1 MTERGVV
8 HGRFQGLHLKHME
21 YLLAAKMRCRLLY
34 VGITHPDIFACPAAS
49 PLDVH
54 GTLVRDNPLAYIE
67 RYEMIRDS
75 LLEFGVK
82 REEFEIIPFPV
93 DRPDVLAQ
101 YAPADAVVEMVA
113 DTKHAVALRTKA
125 GNGILLHVGID
136 TVQLGGKYFTLHVSQ
151 GQSVKKGDCLME
163 VDFEKIAGEGYDTT
177 ICLIFAELAEGC
189 HVERE
194 AERHVAVGDKI
205 AVIAG

>member
-101 YAPADAVVEMVA
+101 YAPADAVYYMSICGEW
-113 DTKHAVALRTKA
+113 DREK
-125 GNGILLHVGID
+125 
-136 TVQLGGKYFTLHVSQ
+136 
-151 GQSVKKGDCLME
+151 
-163 VDFEKIAGEGYDTT
+163 EKILSSLGLKTEILWERD
-177 ICLIFAELAEGC
+177 AEEKGITGTELRAL
-189 HVERE
+189 
-194 AERHVAVGDKI
+194 
-205 AVIAG
+205 IAGDGLWRQYMPKAAAEYLTEHGLDERIKNLFSAGSDRVDRDAG

>member
-101 YAPADAVVEMVA
+101 YAPADAVYYMSICGEWDREKEKILSSLGLKTEILWERDA
-113 DTKHAVALRTKA
+113 EEKGITGTELRT
-125 GNGILLHVGID
+125 L
-136 TVQLGGKYFTLHVSQ
+136 
-151 GQSVKKGDCLME
+151 
-163 VDFEKIAGEGYDTT
+163 IAGDGSWRQYMPKAA
-177 ICLIFAELAEGC
+177 AEYLTEHGLD
-189 HVERE
+189 ERI
-194 AERHVAVGDKI
+194 KNLFS
-205 AVIAG
+205 AGSDRVDRDAG

>member
-101 YAPADAVVEMVA
+101 YAPADAVYYMSICGEW
-113 DTKHAVALRTKA
+113 DREK
-125 GNGILLHVGID
+125 
-136 TVQLGGKYFTLHVSQ
+136 
-151 GQSVKKGDCLME
+151 
-163 VDFEKIAGEGYDTT
+163 EKILSSLGLKTEILWERDPEEKGITGT
-177 ICLIFAELAEGC
+177 ELRAL
-189 HVERE
+189 
-194 AERHVAVGDKI
+194 
-205 AVIAG
+205 IAGDGSWRQYMPKAATEYLTEHGLDERIKNLFSAGSDRVDRDAG

>member
-101 YAPADAVVEMVA
+101 YAPADAVYYMSICSEW
-113 DTKHAVALRTKA
+113 DREK
-125 GNGILLHVGID
+125 
-136 TVQLGGKYFTLHVSQ
+136 
-151 GQSVKKGDCLME
+151 
-163 VDFEKIAGEGYDTT
+163 EKILSSLGLKTE
-177 ICLIFAELAEGC
+177 ILWERNAEEKGITGTELCAL
-189 HVERE
+189 
-194 AERHVAVGDKI
+194 
-205 AVIAG
+205 IAGDGSWRQYMPKAAAEYLTEHGLDERIKNLFSAGSDRVDRDAG

>member
-101 YAPADAVVEMVA
+101 YAPADAVYYMSICGEW
-113 DTKHAVALRTKA
+113 DREK
-125 GNGILLHVGID
+125 
-136 TVQLGGKYFTLHVSQ
+136 
-151 GQSVKKGDCLME
+151 
-163 VDFEKIAGEGYDTT
+163 EKILSSLGLKTEILWERDKEEKGITGT
-177 ICLIFAELAEGC
+177 ELRAL
-189 HVERE
+189 
-194 AERHVAVGDKI
+194 
-205 AVIAG
+205 IAGDGSWRQYMPKAAAEYLTEHGLDERIKNLFSAGSDRDDRDAG

>member
-34 VGITHPDIFACPAAS
+34 VGITHPDIFVCPAAS

-101 YAPADAVVEMVA
+101 YAPADAVYYMSICGEW
-113 DTKHAVALRTKA
+113 DREK
-125 GNGILLHVGID
+125 
-136 TVQLGGKYFTLHVSQ
+136 
-151 GQSVKKGDCLME
+151 
-163 VDFEKIAGEGYDTT
+163 EKILSSLGLKTEILWERD
-177 ICLIFAELAEGC
+177 AEEKGITGTELRAL
-189 HVERE
+189 
-194 AERHVAVGDKI
+194 
-205 AVIAG
+205 IAGDGSWRQYMPKAAAEYLTEHGLDERIKNLFSAGSDRVNRDAG

>member
-49 PLDVH
+49 PLDVQ

-101 YAPADAVVEMVA
+101 YAPADAVYYMSICGEW
-113 DTKHAVALRTKA
+113 DREK
-125 GNGILLHVGID
+125 
-136 TVQLGGKYFTLHVSQ
+136 
-151 GQSVKKGDCLME
+151 
-163 VDFEKIAGEGYDTT
+163 EKILSSLGLKTEILWERDPEEKGITGT
-177 ICLIFAELAEGC
+177 ELRAL
-189 HVERE
+189 
-194 AERHVAVGDKI
+194 
-205 AVIAG
+205 IAGDGSWRQYMPKAAAEYLTEHGLDERIKNLFSAGSDRVDRDAG

>member
-1 MTERGVV
+1 MTERAAV

-101 YAPADAVVEMVA
+101 YAPADAVYYMSICGEW
-113 DTKHAVALRTKA
+113 DREK
-125 GNGILLHVGID
+125 
-136 TVQLGGKYFTLHVSQ
+136 
-151 GQSVKKGDCLME
+151 
-163 VDFEKIAGEGYDTT
+163 EKILSSLGLKTEILWERD
-177 ICLIFAELAEGC
+177 AEEKGITGTELRAL
-189 HVERE
+189 
-194 AERHVAVGDKI
+194 
-205 AVIAG
+205 IAGDGSWRQYMPKAAAEYLTEHGLDERIKNLFSAGSDRVDRDAG

>member
-101 YAPADAVVEMVA
+101 YAPADAVYYMSICGEW
-113 DTKHAVALRTKA
+113 DREK
-125 GNGILLHVGID
+125 
-136 TVQLGGKYFTLHVSQ
+136 
-151 GQSVKKGDCLME
+151 
-163 VDFEKIAGEGYDTT
+163 EKILSSLGLKTEILWERDTEEKGIT
-177 ICLIFAELAEGC
+177 GTELRAL
-189 HVERE
+189 
-194 AERHVAVGDKI
+194 
-205 AVIAG
+205 IAGDGSWRQYMPKAAAEYLTEHGLDERIKNLFSAGSDRDDRDAG

>member
-101 YAPADAVVEMVA
+101 YAPADAVYYMSICGEW
-113 DTKHAVALRTKA
+113 DREK
-125 GNGILLHVGID
+125 
-136 TVQLGGKYFTLHVSQ
+136 
-151 GQSVKKGDCLME
+151 
-163 VDFEKIAGEGYDTT
+163 EKILSSLGLKTEILWERD
-177 ICLIFAELAEGC
+177 AEEKGITGTELRAL
-189 HVERE
+189 
-194 AERHVAVGDKI
+194 
-205 AVIAG
+205 IAGDGLWRQYMPKAAAEYLTEHGLDERIKNLFSAGSDRVNRDAG

>member
-101 YAPADAVVEMVA
+101 YVPADAVYYMSICSEW
-113 DTKHAVALRTKA
+113 DREK
-125 GNGILLHVGID
+125 
-136 TVQLGGKYFTLHVSQ
+136 
-151 GQSVKKGDCLME
+151 
-163 VDFEKIAGEGYDTT
+163 EKILS
-177 ICLIFAELAEGC
+177 CLGLKTEILWERNAEEKGITGTELRAL
-189 HVERE
+189 
-194 AERHVAVGDKI
+194 
-205 AVIAG
+205 IAGDGSWRQYMPKAAAEYLTEHGLDERIKNLFSAGSDRVDRDAE

>member
-101 YAPADAVVEMVA
+101 YAPADAVYYMSICSEW
-113 DTKHAVALRTKA
+113 DREK
-125 GNGILLHVGID
+125 
-136 TVQLGGKYFTLHVSQ
+136 
-151 GQSVKKGDCLME
+151 
-163 VDFEKIAGEGYDTT
+163 EKILSSLGLKTEILWERDTEEKGIT
-177 ICLIFAELAEGC
+177 GTELRAL
-189 HVERE
+189 
-194 AERHVAVGDKI
+194 
-205 AVIAG
+205 IAGDGSWRQYMPKAAAEYLTEHGLDERIKNLFSAGSDRVDRDAG

>member
-34 VGITHPDIFACPAAS
+34 VGITHPDILACPAAS

-101 YAPADAVVEMVA
+101 YAPADAVYYMSICGEW
-113 DTKHAVALRTKA
+113 DR
-125 GNGILLHVGID
+125 
-136 TVQLGGKYFTLHVSQ
+136 
-151 GQSVKKGDCLME
+151 KK
-163 VDFEKIAGEGYDTT
+163 EKILSSLGLKTE
-177 ICLIFAELAEGC
+177 ILWERNAEEKGITGTELRAL
-189 HVERE
+189 
-194 AERHVAVGDKI
+194 
-205 AVIAG
+205 IAGDGSWRQYMPKAAAEYLTEHGLDERIKNLFSAGSDRVDRDAG

>member
-34 VGITHPDIFACPAAS
+34 VGITHPDIFVCPAAS

-101 YAPADAVVEMVA
+101 YAPADAVYYMSICGEW
-113 DTKHAVALRTKA
+113 DREK
-125 GNGILLHVGID
+125 
-136 TVQLGGKYFTLHVSQ
+136 
-151 GQSVKKGDCLME
+151 
-163 VDFEKIAGEGYDTT
+163 EKILSSLGLKTE
-177 ICLIFAELAEGC
+177 ILWERNAEEKGITGTELRAL
-189 HVERE
+189 
-194 AERHVAVGDKI
+194 
-205 AVIAG
+205 IAGDGSWRQYMPKAAAEYLTEHGLDERIKNLFSAGSDRDDRDAG

>member
-34 VGITHPDIFACPAAS
+34 VGITHPDIFVCPAAS

-101 YAPADAVVEMVA
+101 YAPADAVYYMSICGEW
-113 DTKHAVALRTKA
+113 DREK
-125 GNGILLHVGID
+125 
-136 TVQLGGKYFTLHVSQ
+136 
-151 GQSVKKGDCLME
+151 
-163 VDFEKIAGEGYDTT
+163 EKILSSLGLKTE
-177 ICLIFAELAEGC
+177 ILWERNAEEKGITGTELRAL
-189 HVERE
+189 
-194 AERHVAVGDKI
+194 
-205 AVIAG
+205 IAGDGSWRQYMPKAAAEYLTEHGLDERIKNLFSAGSDRVDRDAG

>member
-101 YAPADAVVEMVA
+101 YAPADAVYYMSICGEW
-113 DTKHAVALRTKA
+113 DREK
-125 GNGILLHVGID
+125 
-136 TVQLGGKYFTLHVSQ
+136 
-151 GQSVKKGDCLME
+151 
-163 VDFEKIAGEGYDTT
+163 EKILSSLGLKTEILWERDPEEKGITGT
-177 ICLIFAELAEGC
+177 ELRAL
-189 HVERE
+189 
-194 AERHVAVGDKI
+194 
-205 AVIAG
+205 IAGDGSWRQYMPKTAAEYLTEHGLDERIKNLFSAGSDRVDRDAG

>member
-82 REEFEIIPFPV
+82 REGFEIIPFPV

-101 YAPADAVVEMVA
+101 YAPADAVYYMSICGEW
-113 DTKHAVALRTKA
+113 DREK
-125 GNGILLHVGID
+125 
-136 TVQLGGKYFTLHVSQ
+136 
-151 GQSVKKGDCLME
+151 
-163 VDFEKIAGEGYDTT
+163 EKILSSLGLKTE
-177 ICLIFAELAEGC
+177 ILWERNAEEKGITGTELRAL
-189 HVERE
+189 
-194 AERHVAVGDKI
+194 
-205 AVIAG
+205 IAGDGSWRQYMPKAAAEYLTEHGLDERIKNLFSAGSDRVDRDAG

>member
-21 YLLAAKMRCRLLY
+21 YLLAAKMRCRYLY

-101 YAPADAVVEMVA
+101 YAPADAVYYMSICGEW
-113 DTKHAVALRTKA
+113 DREK
-125 GNGILLHVGID
+125 
-136 TVQLGGKYFTLHVSQ
+136 
-151 GQSVKKGDCLME
+151 
-163 VDFEKIAGEGYDTT
+163 EKILSSLGLKTEILWERDTEEKGIT
-177 ICLIFAELAEGC
+177 GTELRAL
-189 HVERE
+189 
-194 AERHVAVGDKI
+194 
-205 AVIAG
+205 IAGDGSWRQYMPKAAAEYLTEHGLDERIKNLFSAGSDRVDRDAG

>member
-54 GTLVRDNPLAYIE
+54 GTLVRDNPLAYID

-101 YAPADAVVEMVA
+101 YAPADAVYYMSICSEW
-113 DTKHAVALRTKA
+113 DREK
-125 GNGILLHVGID
+125 
-136 TVQLGGKYFTLHVSQ
+136 
-151 GQSVKKGDCLME
+151 
-163 VDFEKIAGEGYDTT
+163 EKILSSLGLKTEILWERD
-177 ICLIFAELAEGC
+177 AEEKGITGTELRAL
-189 HVERE
+189 
-194 AERHVAVGDKI
+194 
-205 AVIAG
+205 IAGDGSWRQYMPKAAAEYLTEHGLDERIKNLFSAGSDRVDRDAG

>member
-101 YAPADAVVEMVA
+101 YAPADAVYYMSICGEW
-113 DTKHAVALRTKA
+113 DREK
-125 GNGILLHVGID
+125 
-136 TVQLGGKYFTLHVSQ
+136 
-151 GQSVKKGDCLME
+151 
-163 VDFEKIAGEGYDTT
+163 EKILSSLGLKTE
-177 ICLIFAELAEGC
+177 ILWERNAEEKGITGTELRAL
-189 HVERE
+189 
-194 AERHVAVGDKI
+194 
-205 AVIAG
+205 IAGDGSWRQYMPKAAAEYLTVHGLDERIKNLFSAGSDREDRDAG

>member
-21 YLLAAKMRCRLLY
+21 YLLAAKMRCRHLY

-101 YAPADAVVEMVA
+101 YAPADAVYYMSICGEW
-113 DTKHAVALRTKA
+113 DREK
-125 GNGILLHVGID
+125 
-136 TVQLGGKYFTLHVSQ
+136 
-151 GQSVKKGDCLME
+151 
-163 VDFEKIAGEGYDTT
+163 EKILSSLGLKTE
-177 ICLIFAELAEGC
+177 ILWERNAEEKGITGTELRAL
-189 HVERE
+189 
-194 AERHVAVGDKI
+194 
-205 AVIAG
+205 IAGDGSWRQYMPKAAAEYLTEHGLDERIKNLFSAGSDRVDRDAG

>member
-21 YLLAAKMRCRLLY
+21 YFLAAKMRCRLLY

-101 YAPADAVVEMVA
+101 YAPADAVYYMSICGEW
-113 DTKHAVALRTKA
+113 DREK
-125 GNGILLHVGID
+125 
-136 TVQLGGKYFTLHVSQ
+136 
-151 GQSVKKGDCLME
+151 
-163 VDFEKIAGEGYDTT
+163 EKILSSLGLKTEILWERDPEEKGITGT
-177 ICLIFAELAEGC
+177 ELRAL
-189 HVERE
+189 
-194 AERHVAVGDKI
+194 
-205 AVIAG
+205 IAGDGSWRQYMPKAAAEYLTEHGLDERIKNLFSAGSDRDDRDAG

>member
-34 VGITHPDIFACPAAS
+34 VGITHPDIFVCPAAS

-101 YAPADAVVEMVA
+101 YAPADAVYYMSICGEW
-113 DTKHAVALRTKA
+113 DREK
-125 GNGILLHVGID
+125 
-136 TVQLGGKYFTLHVSQ
+136 
-151 GQSVKKGDCLME
+151 
-163 VDFEKIAGEGYDTT
+163 EKILSSLGLKTEILWERDTEEKGIT
-177 ICLIFAELAEGC
+177 GTELRAL
-189 HVERE
+189 
-194 AERHVAVGDKI
+194 
-205 AVIAG
+205 IAGDGSWRQYMPKAAAEYLTEHGLDERIKNLFSAGSDRGDRDAG

>member
-34 VGITHPDIFACPAAS
+34 VGITHPDIFACPDAS

-101 YAPADAVVEMVA
+101 YAPADAVYYMSICGEW
-113 DTKHAVALRTKA
+113 DREK
-125 GNGILLHVGID
+125 
-136 TVQLGGKYFTLHVSQ
+136 
-151 GQSVKKGDCLME
+151 
-163 VDFEKIAGEGYDTT
+163 EKILSSLGLKTEILWERD
-177 ICLIFAELAEGC
+177 AEEKGITGTELRAL
-189 HVERE
+189 
-194 AERHVAVGDKI
+194 
-205 AVIAG
+205 IAGDGSWRQYMPKAAAEYLTEHGLDERIKNLFSAGSDRVDRDAG

>member
-1 MTERGVV
+1 MIEMGVI
-8 HGRFQGLHLKHME
+8 HGRFQVLHLKHME

-101 YAPADAVVEMVA
+101 YAPADAVYYMSICGEW
-113 DTKHAVALRTKA
+113 DREK
-125 GNGILLHVGID
+125 
-136 TVQLGGKYFTLHVSQ
+136 
-151 GQSVKKGDCLME
+151 
-163 VDFEKIAGEGYDTT
+163 EKILSSLGLKTE
-177 ICLIFAELAEGC
+177 ILWERNAEEKGITGTELRAL
-189 HVERE
+189 
-194 AERHVAVGDKI
+194 
-205 AVIAG
+205 IAGDGSWRQYMPKAAAEYLTEHGLDERIKNLFSAGSDRVDRDAG

>member
-34 VGITHPDIFACPAAS
+34 VGITHPDIFACPAVS

-101 YAPADAVVEMVA
+101 YAPADAVYYMSICGEW
-113 DTKHAVALRTKA
+113 DREK
-125 GNGILLHVGID
+125 
-136 TVQLGGKYFTLHVSQ
+136 
-151 GQSVKKGDCLME
+151 
-163 VDFEKIAGEGYDTT
+163 EKILSSLGLKTE
-177 ICLIFAELAEGC
+177 ILWERNAEEKGITGTELRAL
-189 HVERE
+189 
-194 AERHVAVGDKI
+194 
-205 AVIAG
+205 IAGDGSWRQYMPKAAAEYLTEHGLDERIKNLFSAGSDRVDRDAG

>member
-8 HGRFQGLHLKHME
+8 QGRFQGLHLKHME

-101 YAPADAVVEMVA
+101 YAPADAVYYMSICGEW
-113 DTKHAVALRTKA
+113 DREK
-125 GNGILLHVGID
+125 
-136 TVQLGGKYFTLHVSQ
+136 
-151 GQSVKKGDCLME
+151 
-163 VDFEKIAGEGYDTT
+163 EKILSSLGLKTE
-177 ICLIFAELAEGC
+177 ILWERNAEEKGITGTELRAL
-189 HVERE
+189 
-194 AERHVAVGDKI
+194 
-205 AVIAG
+205 IAGDGSWRQYMPKAAAEYLTEHGLDERIKNLFSAGSDRVDRDAG

>member
-101 YAPADAVVEMVA
+101 YAPADAVYYMSICGEW
-113 DTKHAVALRTKA
+113 DREK
-125 GNGILLHVGID
+125 
-136 TVQLGGKYFTLHVSQ
+136 
-151 GQSVKKGDCLME
+151 
-163 VDFEKIAGEGYDTT
+163 EKILSSLGLKTEILWERD
-177 ICLIFAELAEGC
+177 AEEKGITGTELRAL
-189 HVERE
+189 
-194 AERHVAVGDKI
+194 
-205 AVIAG
+205 IAGDGSWRQYMPKAAAEYLTEHGLDERIKNLFSAGSDRVDRDAR

>member
-8 HGRFQGLHLKHME
+8 HGKFQGLHLKHME

-101 YAPADAVVEMVA
+101 YAPADAVYYMSICGEW
-113 DTKHAVALRTKA
+113 DREK
-125 GNGILLHVGID
+125 
-136 TVQLGGKYFTLHVSQ
+136 
-151 GQSVKKGDCLME
+151 
-163 VDFEKIAGEGYDTT
+163 EKILSSLGLKTEILWERDPEEKGITGT
-177 ICLIFAELAEGC
+177 ELRAL
-189 HVERE
+189 
-194 AERHVAVGDKI
+194 
-205 AVIAG
+205 IAGDGSWRQYMPKAAAEYLTEHGLDERIKNLFSAGSDRVDRDAG

>member
-34 VGITHPDIFACPAAS
+34 VGITHPDIFSCPAAS

-101 YAPADAVVEMVA
+101 YAPADAVYYMSICGEW
-113 DTKHAVALRTKA
+113 DREK
-125 GNGILLHVGID
+125 
-136 TVQLGGKYFTLHVSQ
+136 
-151 GQSVKKGDCLME
+151 
-163 VDFEKIAGEGYDTT
+163 EKILSSHGLKTEILWERD
-177 ICLIFAELAEGC
+177 AEEKGITGTELRAL
-189 HVERE
+189 
-194 AERHVAVGDKI
+194 
-205 AVIAG
+205 IAGDGSWRQYMPKAAAEYLTEHGLDERIKNLFSAGSDRVDRDAG

>member
-101 YAPADAVVEMVA
+101 YAPADAVYYMSICGEW
-113 DTKHAVALRTKA
+113 DREK
-125 GNGILLHVGID
+125 
-136 TVQLGGKYFTLHVSQ
+136 
-151 GQSVKKGDCLME
+151 
-163 VDFEKIAGEGYDTT
+163 EKILSSLGLKTEILWERDPEEKGITGT
-177 ICLIFAELAEGC
+177 ELRAL
-189 HVERE
+189 
-194 AERHVAVGDKI
+194 
-205 AVIAG
+205 IAGDGSWRQYMPKAAAEYLTEHGLDERIKTLFSAGSDRVDRDAG

>member
-101 YAPADAVVEMVA
+101 YAPADAVYYMSICGEW
-113 DTKHAVALRTKA
+113 DREK
-125 GNGILLHVGID
+125 
-136 TVQLGGKYFTLHVSQ
+136 
-151 GQSVKKGDCLME
+151 
-163 VDFEKIAGEGYDTT
+163 EKILSSLGLKTEILWERDPEEKGITGT
-177 ICLIFAELAEGC
+177 ELRAL
-189 HVERE
+189 
-194 AERHVAVGDKI
+194 
-205 AVIAG
+205 IAGDGSWRQYMPKAAAEYLTEHGLDERIKNLFSAGSDRGDRDAG

>member
-34 VGITHPDIFACPAAS
+34 VGITHPDIFVCPAAS

-101 YAPADAVVEMVA
+101 YAPADAVYYMSICGEW
-113 DTKHAVALRTKA
+113 DREK
-125 GNGILLHVGID
+125 
-136 TVQLGGKYFTLHVSQ
+136 
-151 GQSVKKGDCLME
+151 
-163 VDFEKIAGEGYDTT
+163 EKILSSLGLKTEILWERDTEEKGIT
-177 ICLIFAELAEGC
+177 GTELRAL
-189 HVERE
+189 
-194 AERHVAVGDKI
+194 
-205 AVIAG
+205 IAGDGSWRQYMPKAAAEYLTEHGLDERIKNLFSAGSDRVDRDAG

>member
-101 YAPADAVVEMVA
+101 YAPADAVYYMSICGEW
-113 DTKHAVALRTKA
+113 DREK
-125 GNGILLHVGID
+125 
-136 TVQLGGKYFTLHVSQ
+136 
-151 GQSVKKGDCLME
+151 
-163 VDFEKIAGEGYDTT
+163 EKILSSLGLKTEILWERDPEEKGITGT
-177 ICLIFAELAEGC
+177 ELRAL
-189 HVERE
+189 
-194 AERHVAVGDKI
+194 
-205 AVIAG
+205 IAGDGSWRQYMPKAAAEYLTEHGLDERIKNLFSAGSDRVNRDAG

>member
-101 YAPADAVVEMVA
+101 YAPADAVYYMSICGEW
-113 DTKHAVALRTKA
+113 DREK
-125 GNGILLHVGID
+125 
-136 TVQLGGKYFTLHVSQ
+136 
-151 GQSVKKGDCLME
+151 
-163 VDFEKIAGEGYDTT
+163 EKILSSLGLKTEILGERD
-177 ICLIFAELAEGC
+177 AEEKGITGTELRAL
-189 HVERE
+189 
-194 AERHVAVGDKI
+194 
-205 AVIAG
+205 IAGDGSWRQYMPKAAAEYLTEHGLDERIKNLFSAGSDRVDRDAG